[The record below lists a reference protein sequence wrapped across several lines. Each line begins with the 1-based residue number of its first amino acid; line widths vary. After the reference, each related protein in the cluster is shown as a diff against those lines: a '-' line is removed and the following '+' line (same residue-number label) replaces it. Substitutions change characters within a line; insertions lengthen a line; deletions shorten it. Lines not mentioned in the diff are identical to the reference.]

1 MPLTI
6 VLNAI
11 NAALWPRASATK
23 SSRETLAMLGQ
34 TFRLSFIVAVFAVV
48 YSVVAPLLAPVLFG
62 QAYAASTTLGQ
73 VLSIRYALAILIC
86 PIGVIGYSFG
96 MVRVYWWIN
105 LVQLIAVLVINLVFL
120 PRIGPMA
127 SALALIANEIIGVSI
142 AGSLIMKRIHT
153 FQP

>member
-86 PIGVIGYSFG
+86 P
-96 MVRVYWWIN
+96 
-105 LVQLIAVLVINLVFL
+105 
-120 PRIGPMA
+120 
-127 SALALIANEIIGVSI
+127 
-142 AGSLIMKRIHT
+142 
-153 FQP
+153 